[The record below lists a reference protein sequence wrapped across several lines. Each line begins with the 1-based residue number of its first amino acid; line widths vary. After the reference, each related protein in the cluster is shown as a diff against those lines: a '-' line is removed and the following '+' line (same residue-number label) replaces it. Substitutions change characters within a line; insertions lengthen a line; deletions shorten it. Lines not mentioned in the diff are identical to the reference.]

1 MNKKLV
7 AILAVVILTACVDQ
21 TSAPPET
28 EKVTAVVSTSTISTA
43 TIVPTGDIFWQ
54 SWRLASYV
62 DRKGNLLKVIP
73 GSVITI
79 EFNDVRMHGLTGC
92 NEYFA
97 EFILQGEQIFLNS
110 VNLTEVFC
118 TTPDGIMIQEIEYLA
133 ALQNVV
139 SYKLLDDRLQMFND
153 EGQTI
158 LIFTR

>member
-1 MNKKLV
+1 MIKRLV
-7 AILAVVILTACVDQ
+7 AVLAVVIFTACVDQ

-28 EKVTAVVSTSTISTA
+28 EKVTEVVSTPTISTA
-43 TIVPTGDIFWQ
+43 TIIPTSDIFRQ
-54 SWRLASYV
+54 LWRLASYV
-62 DRKGNLLKVIP
+62 DRKGNLVKVMP

-79 EFNDVRMHGLTGC
+79 EFNDIRLHGLTGC

-110 VNLTEVFC
+110 VSMTEVFC
-118 TTPDGIMIQEIEYLA
+118 TTPDGIMIQETEYLA
-133 ALQNVV
+133 VLQKVV